1 MKHIK
6 LFEQFINEAYSS
18 NKVADA
24 MVKLFVK
31 AGFPDPTV
39 REGSD
44 GEPFL
49 VQVEL
54 PDETKKAPAEIIK
67 LEKEIKKWA
76 KSNNGVLTTKT
87 AVGYLGGNDFTVRL
101 ASGSAR
107 VGKAYHKTSRK
118 NTEAILKNGMSAR
131 EAHAHSDTFGSGLTG
146 KNSTKQLYKATF
158 AVTSVGAARKLD
170 QYFDFGDDPVILQI
184 NGKAYS
190 WHEDPLLPR
199 DMKSVFTYDDIKAE
213 DISIKE

>member
-1 MKHIK
+1 MKKVK
-6 LFEQFINEAYSS
+6 LFEQFISESYSS
-18 NKVADA
+18 AKVADA
-24 MVKLFVK
+24 MVKLFIK

-39 REGSD
+39 REGSG
-44 GEPFL
+44 GEPFA
-49 VQVEL
+49 VEVAL
-54 PDETKKAPAEIIK
+54 PDETKKATPEIIK

-76 KSNNGVLTTKT
+76 KSNDGVLTTKL
-87 AVGYLGGNDFTVRL
+87 AAGYLYGNDFTVMI
-101 ASGSAR
+101 ASGSVR

-118 NTEAILKNGMSAR
+118 NAEAILKNGMSSR

-146 KNSTKQLYKATF
+146 KNSTKQLYRATF
-158 AVTSVGAARKLD
+158 AVTSIGAARKLD

-190 WHEDPLLPR
+190 WHSDPLLPP
-199 DMKSVFTYDDIKAE
+199 DMNSVFTYDDIKAE

>member
-1 MKHIK
+1 MKNIL
-6 LFEQFINEAYSS
+6 LFEQFINESHSS
-18 NKVADA
+18 AKVADA

-39 REGSD
+39 RDGED

-54 PDETKKAPAEIIK
+54 PDGTKKAPAEIIK

-76 KSNNGVLTTKT
+76 KSNDGVLTTKL
-87 AVGYLGGNDFTVRL
+87 AAGYMSGNDFTVRL
-101 ASGSAR
+101 ASGSVR
-107 VGKAYHKTSRK
+107 VGKAYHKTSRE
-118 NTEAILKNGMSAR
+118 NAEAILKNGMSSK
-131 EAHAHSDTFGSGLTG
+131 EAHAHSDTFGSGLSG
-146 KNSTKQLYKATF
+146 KNSTEQLYKAVF
-158 AVTSVGAARKLD
+158 AVTSIGAARKLD

-199 DMKSVFTYDDIKAE
+199 DMNSVFTYDDIKPE
-213 DISIKE
+213 DIKIK